1 MRILVVYE
9 SKTGA
14 TEQYAQWLA
23 EELGTQSLALESCS
37 IAQLQNCDLI
47 VFGGSVH
54 GGIINGKKKLFRLAE
69 KAGCREVVCFAVG
82 IRPVTQRTLG
92 LIRRSNFGSA
102 EDGRLF
108 YFRGRFH
115 EGGLDQRNRTMVRIY
130 RSMLKRRRMLHP
142 EDKEMLEAM
151 GCSCDFTSR
160 EQIMPLV
167 HTIKQRVRYC

>member
-1 MRILVVYE
+1 LRILVVYE
-9 SKTGA
+9 SQTGA

-102 EDGRLF
+102 EDSRLF

-115 EGGLDQRNRTMVRIY
+115 GERLDQRDRTMVRIY

-151 GCSCDFTSR
+151 GSSCDFTSR

-167 HTIKQRVRYC
+167 HTIKQRVRLC